1 MLHSFISPC
10 FSFRFWFSLA
20 ISSLILNLDRWLT
33 LMLLLMLMQ
42 LHIKQ
47 IHLKRQRKMFCWV
60 SLKWKNFLPKKGK
73 DDVSEGAFLTRFKTR
88 RLFGWRNLK
97 TWKNAER
104 LYDLKYFSTKP
115 KKEFLEKSF
124 KVQGKISRKIAKKC
138 VKEFFS
144 YHLSSLTRSDG
155 M

>member
-115 KKEFLEKSF
+115 KKNFLKNPSKFKEKSQE
-124 KVQGKISRKIAKKC
+124 KSQKNASKN
-138 VKEFFS
+138 FF
-144 YHLSSLTRSDG
+144 LIIFQV
-155 M
+155 